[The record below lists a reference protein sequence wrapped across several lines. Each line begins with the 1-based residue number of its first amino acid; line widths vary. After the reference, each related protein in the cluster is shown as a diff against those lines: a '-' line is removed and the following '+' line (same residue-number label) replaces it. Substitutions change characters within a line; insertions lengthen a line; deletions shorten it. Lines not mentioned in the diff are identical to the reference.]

1 MKSKQPRSIRVALLS
16 IAVLASLLPLTGPSY
31 AIEDGAPRK
40 IFSGWIPYYNMKISL
55 PAAIKNK
62 DLMSD
67 VSPFW
72 YSLKSATVI
81 ADDYKLGNPSFPM
94 VDTSSRVIDTR
105 TAAFAD
111 PLGQMRRAG
120 LTIIPTINDETGPGS
135 GVLAG
140 IIAKESTRATLVNT
154 ITKLV
159 MDNNFD
165 GIDLDF
171 EKFAFSDPISTW
183 ASTSANWILFLRDLS
198 TSLHAR
204 GKLLAIDTP
213 LLFDPATGKKGY
225 WVYAWKDIGQ
235 YIDRLRIMGYDYSI
249 DTPGPIGPLSWVDA
263 SVKYAVSV
271 MPASKVFLGV
281 PGYGRD
287 WVTNL
292 VGTCPADYEGLA
304 YEKFKITAA
313 SVNNGV
319 ITYTSD
325 NYLSNG
331 QSISIRGLSSAAYNL
346 VDAKVYSR
354 TAKSFT
360 IKSNISAPALKNT
373 SAYALGYVHSVFSMN
388 KATNQYLPYGG
399 AATYNSAHGETSFT
413 YSRTVTGNTSTGG
426 TTTCTVNRIGWY
438 QDAQGFAARA
448 NLISKYKI
456 GGLAEWTIGQETDEA
471 IAAIANVGRL
481 LSVNASL
488 TAENETLT
496 YGSSTLISGSL
507 KNGDGTPVSGVPVH
521 FELTNSRNQ
530 RRNIYAGI
538 TAADGSISQRITF
551 AENSSIAFLSDSTW
565 SKITGGI
572 SQIDIGVVPLIS
584 WSAPASIKRGVS
596 YSITGQIQ
604 PKIAG
609 ITVQLNGLA
618 STLTDENGRFTF
630 TVSEKSPGFRSY
642 QISTQE
648 SSVLHSAS
656 TQSINV
662 LVR

>member
-1 MKSKQPRSIRVALLS
+1 M
-16 IAVLASLLPLTGPSY
+16 LPLQQLST
-31 AIEDGAPRK
+31 AVAVEDGAPRK
-40 IFSGWIPYYNMKISL
+40 IFSGWIPYYNMKVSL

-72 YSLKSATVI
+72 YSLKSATLI

-120 LTIIPTINDETGPGS
+120 LTIIPTINDETGAGA
-135 GVLAG
+135 LAG
-140 IIAKESTRATLVNT
+140 IIAKEASRTTLVNT

-183 ASTSANWILFLRDLS
+183 ATTSPNWVLFLRDLS
-198 TSLHAR
+198 TSLHAK

-213 LLFDPATGKKGY
+213 LLFDPASGKKGY
-225 WVYAWKDIGQ
+225 WVYAWKDVGQ

-263 SVKYAVSV
+263 AVKYAVSV

-304 YEKFKITAA
+304 YEKYKITAA
-313 SVNNGV
+313 SVSNGM
-319 ITYTSD
+319 ITYTAD

-331 QSISIRGLSSAAYNL
+331 QAVSIRGLSNPAYNL
-346 VDAKVYSR
+346 VDAKIYSR
-354 TAKSFT
+354 TSKSFT
-360 IKSNISAPALKNT
+360 VKAAITAPAIKNV
-373 SAYALGYVHSVFSMN
+373 SGYALGYAHSVFSMN
-388 KATNQYLPYGG
+388 KASNQYLPYGG
-399 AATYNSAHGETSFT
+399 SATYSASYGETSFT
-413 YSRTVTGNTSTGG
+413 YTRTVTGNTTTGG
-426 TTTCTVNRIGWY
+426 TTTCTVTRTGWY

-471 IAAIANVGRL
+471 IAAIANIGRL
-481 LSVNASL
+481 LSVNATL
-488 TAENETLT
+488 AAENESLA
-496 YGSSTLISGSL
+496 YGESTLITASL

-530 RRNIYAGI
+530 RRNIFGGF
-538 TAADGSISQRITF
+538 TAADGSISQRFTF
-551 AENSSIAFLSDSTW
+551 AENSSITFISDSVW
-565 SKITGGI
+565 STITGGI
-572 SQIDIGVVPLIS
+572 SQIDIGVTPLIS
-584 WSAPASIKRGVS
+584 WSAPATMKRGVS
-596 YSITGQIQ
+596 YAIAGQIA
-604 PKIAG
+604 PKVAG
-609 ITVQLNGLA
+609 VTVQLNGLA
-618 STLTDENGRFTF
+618 TTTTDESGRFTF
-630 TVSEKSPGFRSY
+630 TVSEKTPGFRKY
-642 QISTQE
+642 QITTQE
-648 SSVLHSAS
+648 SSILHSAS